1 MRYREQV
8 SGAMRPPASP
18 LFPTVR
24 PSLPPPAHRT
34 MNKDRMLRFATRVL
48 IVFGC
53 TAAFTNWTFAFQ

>member
-1 MRYREQV
+1 MRYRPGG
-8 SGAMRPPASP
+8 SGAERLPAPPQ
-18 LFPTVR
+18 FPTVR
-24 PSLPPPAHRT
+24 PLSLQLAHRT